1 MKKLTRKMELKWIKT
16 FGVIVIKLKTLYGLT
31 CRISLRNVNRYLES
45 WCFDAASKMWYCY
58 LVNYGVRHFWSGKSP
73 GEKKWELLGRLFCD
87 DQNISDRTEPIS
99 RVLKKFHL
107 INFFSWYL
115 LNNKLQHNGVF
126 RLQNFGCWK
135 KVAASP
141 NHLKSRTTCVLLW
154 CFEISWWNFP
164 LCLDKPHWTPS

>member
-1 MKKLTRKMELKWIKT
+1 MFWRSEQNVILLSGKLWSQT
-16 FGVIVIKLKTLYGLT
+16 FLEWE
-31 CRISLRNVNRYLES
+31 ES
-45 WCFDAASKMWYCY
+45 WW
-58 LVNYGVRHFWSGKSP
+58 
-73 GEKKWELLGRLFCD
+73 KKWELLGRLFCD

-99 RVLKKFHL
+99 RVLKNFHL

-135 KVAASP
+135 NVATSP

-164 LCLDKPHWTPS
+164 LCLAKPHWTPS

>member
-1 MKKLTRKMELKWIKT
+1 MFWRSEQNVILLSGKLWSQT
-16 FGVIVIKLKTLYGLT
+16 FLEWE
-31 CRISLRNVNRYLES
+31 ES
-45 WCFDAASKMWYCY
+45 WW
-58 LVNYGVRHFWSGKSP
+58 
-73 GEKKWELLGRLFCD
+73 KKWELLGRLFCD